1 MTTQEAASSPRSLA
15 RIGGFLYLVIILGGL
30 FAPFAV
36 APTGMM
42 LGESA
47 LPTVATILSSKP
59 RYVLGGVAQLF
70 VYSCDVGVA
79 LILYELLRPVC
90 RSVALAAAL
99 FRLVFVAVAAANMI
113 NHFAPLIFLSGA
125 NYLGAFNSEQLQS
138 LAISFLRLRTFG
150 FDVALVFFGLHWILA
165 GYLIFKSTFFP
176 RILGIVLAIG
186 GVGYLLNI
194 AATAVPRAYALHLF
208 PYVMLP
214 AGLAEIALTLWL
226 IIKGVDIGRWKQ
238 VNKG

>member
-1 MTTQEAASSPRSLA
+1 MNTQQADGSPRSLA
-15 RIGGFLYLVIILGGL
+15 RIAGFLYLVIILGGL
-30 FAPFAV
+30 FAPFAI

-47 LPTVATILSSKP
+47 LPTVSTILSSKP
-59 RYVLGGVAQLF
+59 RYVFGGVAQLF

-79 LILYELLRPVC
+79 LILYELLKPVC
-90 RSVALAAAL
+90 RSVALTAAL

-125 NYLGAFNSEQLQS
+125 NYLGAFNSVQLQS